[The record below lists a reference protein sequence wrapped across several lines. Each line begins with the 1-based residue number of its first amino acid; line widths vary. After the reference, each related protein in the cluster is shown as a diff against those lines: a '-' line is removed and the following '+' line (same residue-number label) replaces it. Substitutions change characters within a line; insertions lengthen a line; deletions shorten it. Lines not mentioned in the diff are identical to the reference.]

1 MKAGLTQDEIQ
12 KLCSSISYE
21 GKDQSF
27 GYADFEKLVVQGAK
41 KLENDRAYQKLLLVE
56 WITKFNDELNRGQ
69 TPLEKIVEEFDI
81 EAQGT
86 LKFEDFQNLND
97 YMDVDMPK
105 KNLKKIFDIIDGQ
118 KKGRISLEDIR
129 KVSCL
134 SHDDDDAAKNM
145 QEEMILSQ
153 YEDENT
159 QAEQNV
165 IDRNSMKV
173 K

>member
-1 MKAGLTQDEIQ
+1 
-12 KLCSSISYE
+12 
-21 GKDQSF
+21 
-27 GYADFEKLVVQGAK
+27 
-41 KLENDRAYQKLLLVE
+41 LLVE